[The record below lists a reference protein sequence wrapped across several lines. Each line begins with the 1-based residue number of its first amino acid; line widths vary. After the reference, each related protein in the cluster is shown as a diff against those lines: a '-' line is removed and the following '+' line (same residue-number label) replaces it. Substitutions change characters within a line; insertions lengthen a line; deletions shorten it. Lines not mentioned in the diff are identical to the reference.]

1 MQEGGNMTN
10 SDLDEVE
17 AKVETELCNCIIAVK
32 TDDGIKHYPD
42 LYDDL
47 VLGLILFT

>member
-1 MQEGGNMTN
+1 MTN

-17 AKVETELCNCIIAVK
+17 AKVETELYNCIIAVK
-32 TDDGIKHYPD
+32 TDEGIKHYPD